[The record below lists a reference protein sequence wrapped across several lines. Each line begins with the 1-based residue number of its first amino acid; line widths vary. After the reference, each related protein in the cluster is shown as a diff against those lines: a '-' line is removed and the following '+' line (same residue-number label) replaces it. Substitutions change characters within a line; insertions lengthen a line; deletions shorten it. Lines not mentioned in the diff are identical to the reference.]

1 MVHRTHK
8 LRPNSQPPVAAAIGQ
23 FKGILMSNSF
33 DSLQSMSKDGVAVA
47 LKSADAVTKGFQA
60 IASETADYSKRSLD
74 AGTAAFG
81 KLAAAKSFDSA
92 VAVQSEFAREA
103 FQGYVGQVSRVG
115 EIFADMAKSA
125 AKPYETLF
133 GKNGK

>member
-1 MVHRTHK
+1 MKNKKRNAERK
-8 LRPNSQPPVAAAIGQ
+8 LR
-23 FKGILMSNSF
+23 
-33 DSLQSMSKDGVAVA
+33 SKEAW
-47 LKSADAVTKGFQA
+47 F
-60 IASETADYSKRSLD
+60 D

-125 AKPYETLF
+125 AKPYEALF